1 MIPLIVARH
10 DVFSRRRSGRS
21 LGRPARML
29 GPWAMTRRTRPNPRS
44 TQGGVSVEH
53 ETNTVS
59 SGPLA
64 NWPRKLLL
72 GVLLA
77 VVLIAAGVF
86 GTHRL
91 ALDAVSTDDTHV
103 DGHVTFAAPAAA
115 GRFPAFWSMTI
126 AAYTKATFLPKST
139 KSPLEIAVSL
149 KKVAGE
155 FAGGHAR
162 VRGNAISSA
171 GTWPVLRNAA
181 EDLQNQT
188 ALLRGRVCW
197 FP

>member
-1 MIPLIVARH
+1 
-10 DVFSRRRSGRS
+10 
-21 LGRPARML
+21 ML

-155 FAGGHAR
+155 FADGHAR

-171 GTWPVLRNAA
+171 GTSPVLRNAA

-188 ALLRGRVCW
+188 ALLHGRVCW